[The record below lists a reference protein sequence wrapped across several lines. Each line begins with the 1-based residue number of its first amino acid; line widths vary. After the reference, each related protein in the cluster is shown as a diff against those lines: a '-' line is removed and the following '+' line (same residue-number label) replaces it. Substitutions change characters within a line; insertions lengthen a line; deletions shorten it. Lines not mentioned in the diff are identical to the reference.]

1 VNNLPAKVNPLTSFM
16 RQPKI
21 YIKLPSN
28 GAYWGPGSIVL
39 PENGELAVY
48 SMTAKDEL
56 AFKTPDA
63 LMNGQAVVDVIQS
76 CIPSIKDA
84 WKIPNTDLDLIL
96 IAIRLATFGERMEV
110 SHVVPGTGE
119 EVTHEIDLRQMI
131 DQLIVNGNQWQ
142 EAVTINDQ
150 LTCFVHPLTYR
161 HITATG
167 LKTFETQKLMQVINN
182 DQLSEEQKLEV
193 FNKTFKVMAEITI
206 DLISDSIREIHTPDA
221 VVTDRVFIREFIEN
235 TDKEVYKKLED
246 HISGMKNR
254 MGLQPLTIRSTEE
267 QIAAGAP
274 ETYKLPISMDNSN
287 FFGAG
292 S

>member
-1 VNNLPAKVNPLTSFM
+1 MNNLPAKVNPLTSFM

>member
-1 VNNLPAKVNPLTSFM
+1 M